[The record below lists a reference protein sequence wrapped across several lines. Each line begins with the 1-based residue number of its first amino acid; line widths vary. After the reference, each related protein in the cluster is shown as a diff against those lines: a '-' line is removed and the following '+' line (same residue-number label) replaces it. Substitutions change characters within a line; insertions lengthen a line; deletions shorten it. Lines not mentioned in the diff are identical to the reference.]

1 MFSASN
7 ENQILLALAA
17 IERDPSLSYRRAA
30 KIYNIS
36 YSTLRDRYTGR
47 PSRHDVTPKA
57 KNLVDLEE
65 EVIVQYILEL
75 DAKGFPPRVTHVQDM
90 ADRILRQ
97 RDAPRVGKNWA
108 SNFIKRQPELRTR
121 FTRRYNH
128 QRAQCEDP
136 TLIRNWFKLVENTI
150 AKYGID
156 PADIFNFDETG
167 FMMGIIDSAMVVTH
181 TDKRGKPKTTQPGNR
196 EWITVIQGVN
206 SQGWAIPPF
215 IVFAGKNH
223 LANWYQDRTIPG
235 NWVISLS
242 SNGWTTNEIGLKWIQ
257 HFEKHTQLRKMGGYR
272 LLILDGHDS
281 HHSTDFE
288 FFCRDHNIVTLCMPA
303 HSSHILQ
310 PLDVGC
316 FSPLKRAYGGRIDH
330 MIRGGVTHITK
341 ADFLPAFNAAFHAT
355 FTESNIKAG
364 FRGTGLVPF
373 DPESVISKLDIKL
386 KTPTPPTTASGPA
399 PLWKSKTPQNASEAT
414 SQSELIKN
422 RIAMHQ
428 NSSPTSILIYIDQFA
443 KGAQKVMHRLAL
455 MEEEIAAL
463 RETNKALSKRRR
475 AKKTRLR
482 QGGSLSFDYAFGQI
496 DYKSGQIDNGGQI
509 DQNPDLAGSAIW
521 RERRCGQCGKPGHNA
536 RTCQQIVETSSES
549 NSA

>member
-1 MFSASN
+1 MT
-7 ENQILLALAA
+7 LALQEARKHENPKLRS
-17 IERDPSLSYRRAA
+17 IA
-30 KIYNIS
+30 KIYRIPP
-36 YSTLRDRYTGR
+36 STLHTRYNGT
-47 PSRHDVTPKA
+47 PSRRDISIKS
-57 KNLVDLEE
+57 KNLTDLEE
-65 EVIVQYILEL
+65 EVVVEYILEL
-75 DAKGFPPRVTHVQDM
+75 DAKGFPPRVVHVQNM

-97 RDAPRVGKNWA
+97 RGTRRVGKNWA
-108 SNFIKRQPELRTR
+108 TNFINRHPELRTR
-121 FTRRYNH
+121 FTRKYDY

-136 TLIRNWFKLVENTI
+136 TLIRGWFKLVENTI

-167 FMMGIIDSAMVVTH
+167 SMMGVIDSAMVVTRA
-181 TDKRGKPKTTQPGNR
+181 DRRGKPKTTQPGNR
-196 EWITVIQGVN
+196 EWVTVIQGVN
-206 SQGWAIPPF
+206 SQGWAISPF
-215 IVFAGKNH
+215 MVFAGKNH

-235 NWVISLS
+235 DWVISLS
-242 SNGWTTNEIGLKWIQ
+242 SNGWTTNEIGLEWIQ
-257 HFEKHTQLRKMGGYR
+257 HFEKHTQSRKVGGYR

-316 FSPLKRAYGGRIDH
+316 FSPLKRAYGGQIDH
-330 MIRGGVTHITK
+330 IIRGGVTHITK

-364 FRGTGLVPF
+364 FRGAGLVPF

-386 KTPTPPTTASGPA
+386 KTPTPPSTASDSA
-399 PLWKSKTPQNASEAT
+399 PPWESKTPQNASEAT

-428 NSSPTSILIYIDQFA
+428 NSFPTSIFTGIDQIA
-443 KGAQKVMHRLAL
+443 KGAQKFMHRFAL
-455 MEEEIAAL
+455 LEGENAAL
-463 RETNKALSKRRR
+463 REANKALSKRRR

-482 QGGSLSFDYAFGQI
+482 QRGSLSFDHAFGQI
-496 DYKSGQIDNGGQI
+496 DQQGDQIDNDSQI
-509 DQNPDLAGSAIW
+509 DQKADPTESAVR

-536 RTCQQIVETSSES
+536 RTCQEVVETSSES
-549 NSA
+549 NSD